1 MKREDVSKIFE
12 GATDDQINAVLN
24 INSADI
30 GKAKGD
36 YDTLKNQ
43 LSEAQREKAA
53 LETKGKTFYDISDT
67 YSLGGP
73 KEVLPLPK
81 FCYRVTEVEKSND
94 GNIVIYG

>member
-43 LSEAQREKAA
+43 LSEAQGEKAA
-53 LETKGKTFYDISDT
+53 LETKVSPGAMLSSGTDVVK
-67 YSLGGP
+67 
-73 KEVLPLPK
+73 
-81 FCYRVTEVEKSND
+81 R
-94 GNIVIYG
+94 